1 MASRWIRQRNS
12 YTCGP
17 VAIMNLLKW
26 LGEPTSYAKDFEY
39 WKNFNYDTY
48 KETYVKVIVINKQN
62 PYLFENMLDNL
73 YKANVATISGYLT
86 GNIPSDKTEINNLK
100 NQNENMLILILIRHS
115 SLMWISMLHHMAK
128 VLRNRILRALFC
140 HQKSFSLLSCLLAF
154 LPFGI
159 HAQTTWPTRAVT
171 IVVPFTPGGGTDVG
185 TRVVAQRL
193 SQLWGQPVLVENRA
207 GAGGNVGLEAVS
219 RAKPDGYTLL
229 TGNVGTQSINP
240 TLYKKLN
247 YNPDT
252 SFTPISLI
260 AELPFAMVVT
270 PTLPVKTPQDL
281 VALSKA
287 QPNLLSYA
295 SSGAGGSPHLSM
307 ETFKIAT
314 GAKIQ
319 HVPYKGGSAAITD
332 LMSGNVQ
339 VLMVSILET
348 SAYVKAGKLKG
359 LAVTSKARSPA
370 MPDVPT
376 MVESGITGAES
387 GSWIGFLAPQ
397 GTPKDIIDKIAAGV
411 KEVVAMPEVSQQLI
425 AQGAVPMSSTPAQF
439 AELIANDRKRYARII
454 TDNQL
459 TAD

>member
-1 MASRWIRQRNS
+1 MAEVFKG
-12 YTCGP
+12 C
-17 VAIMNLLKW
+17 NL
-26 LGEPTSYAKDFEY
+26 
-39 WKNFNYDTY
+39 
-48 KETYVKVIVINKQN
+48 Q
-62 PYLFENMLDNL
+62 
-73 YKANVATISGYLT
+73 
-86 GNIPSDKTEINNLK
+86 
-100 NQNENMLILILIRHS
+100 
-115 SLMWISMLHHMAK
+115 
-128 VLRNRILRALFC
+128 ALFC
-140 HQKSFSLLSCLLAF
+140 HRKNIALLACF
-154 LPFGI
+154 IALFNLGVQ
-159 HAQTTWPTRAVT
+159 AQTAWPTRAVT

-270 PTLPVKTPQDL
+270 PSLPVKTPQDL

-359 LAVTSKARSPA
+359 LAVTSKSRSPA

-397 GTPKDIIDKIAAGV
+397 GTPKEIVDKIAAGV

-425 AQGAVPMSSTPAQF
+425 GQGAVPMSSTPAQF

-454 TDNQL
+454 IENQL

>member
-1 MASRWIRQRNS
+1 MAEVFK
-12 YTCGP
+12 GL
-17 VAIMNLLKW
+17 NL
-26 LGEPTSYAKDFEY
+26 
-39 WKNFNYDTY
+39 
-48 KETYVKVIVINKQN
+48 Q
-62 PYLFENMLDNL
+62 
-73 YKANVATISGYLT
+73 
-86 GNIPSDKTEINNLK
+86 
-100 NQNENMLILILIRHS
+100 
-115 SLMWISMLHHMAK
+115 
-128 VLRNRILRALFC
+128 ALFC
-140 HQKSFSLLSCLLAF
+140 HRKHISLLASLLAL
-154 LPFGI
+154 LPLVL

-193 SQLWGQPVLVENRA
+193 SQLWGQPVLIENRA

-295 SSGAGGSPHLSM
+295 SSGSGGSPHLSM

-359 LAVTSKARSPA
+359 LAVTSKVRSPA

-376 MVESGITGAES
+376 MVEAGITGAES
-387 GSWIGFLAPQ
+387 GSWIGFLAPT
-397 GTPKDIIDKIAAGV
+397 GTPKDIIDKIVAGV

-425 AQGAVPMSSTPAQF
+425 GQGAVPMSSTPAQF

-454 TDNQL
+454 IENQL